1 LCTFLYSA
9 KDLYYYGHVPAFILD
24 RTPSPEFYFANE
36 NGEETDRN
44 NLNSTR
50 SAATLI
56 VQLPVQPMTSYADA
70 ATSPMTLTTT
80 SSNTSSSVTT
90 LSRVPSPIQEITNR
104 KFDKLMKKQI
114 KPEKKFKE
122 FDPQKYEREKLRS
135 STTPVSEVVQLSRT
149 PANAF
154 TLPHE
159 TTGLSR
165 KHVDFSE
172 MEEIR
177 LKGPRSPEKLSRLSR
192 HRESRESSPTK
203 FREPS
208 PSKLRESVNRSRH
221 KYLDSSLSFKSE
233 LTLMESPLFK
243 GSKKNSLLERVARVP
258 ETPYMDERQYTH
270 HVPKQQPRKYT
281 NQPPQVTESNFGVCL
296 VICR

>member
-1 LCTFLYSA
+1 M
-9 KDLYYYGHVPAFILD
+9 
-24 RTPSPEFYFANE
+24 
-36 NGEETDRN
+36 
-44 NLNSTR
+44 NSTR

-56 VQLPVQPMTSYADA
+56 VQLPVQPMTTFADA

-80 SSNTSSSVTT
+80 SSNKSSSITT
-90 LSRVPSPIQEITNR
+90 LSRAPSPVQEIVNR
-104 KFDKLMKKQI
+104 KFERKKI

-149 PANAF
+149 PADAF
-154 TLPHE
+154 ILPHE

-192 HRESRESSPTK
+192 HRESRESSPSK
-203 FREPS
+203 MREPS
-208 PSKLRESVNRSRH
+208 PNKLREAGSYRSRH
-221 KYLDSSLSFKSE
+221 RYLDSSLSIKSDI
-233 LTLMESPLFK
+233 TLMESPLFR
-243 GSKKNSLLERVARVP
+243 GSKRNTLSEKVNRPP
-258 ETPYMDERQYTH
+258 ETPYTDDRQYSH
-270 HVPKQQPRKYT
+270 HVPKQQPRKY
-281 NQPPQVTESNFGVCL
+281 NAGKQQVTDSNFGVRIKL
-296 VICR
+296 RASRIF